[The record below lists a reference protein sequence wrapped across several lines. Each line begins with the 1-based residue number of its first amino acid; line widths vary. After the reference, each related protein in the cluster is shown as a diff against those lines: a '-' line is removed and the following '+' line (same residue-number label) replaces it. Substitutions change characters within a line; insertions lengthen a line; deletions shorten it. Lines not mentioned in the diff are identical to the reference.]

1 MACGTIAVFDRGEE
15 SNRCRKFTLA
25 DGMILVAGSAL
36 ALASGRL
43 FFSDPIVHL
52 IEWLPRL
59 CGNAAAHRS
68 DLFEHLPVFFANIR
82 FPLIHTLWFS
92 CRLVQLSL
100 LGFTPT
106 FFVLRLRR
114 PRPVLRELL
123 RQPGTMAGLAIVF
136 GWVGVSGY
144 LDYFLFFKSH
154 GYLRVPTG
162 IGGTVAIVWVTLV
175 LSRRWQREPGWIDP
189 IGRSLGYAA
198 IVLTGVIPWIYR
210 F

>member
-15 SNRCRKFTLA
+15 SNHCRKFTLA

-68 DLFEHLPVFFANIR
+68 DLFEHWPVFFANIR

-92 CRLVQLSL
+92 CRLVHLSL
-100 LGFTPT
+100 LGLTPT

-114 PRPVLRELL
+114 PRPVLHSRSGSPARWPNCNRL
-123 RQPGTMAGLAIVF
+123 RLVLAGLAF
-136 GWVGVSGY
+136 TWHLPLHSPPRVSPRFPPG
-144 LDYFLFFKSH
+144 S
-154 GYLRVPTG
+154 
-162 IGGTVAIVWVTLV
+162 VAPW
-175 LSRRWQREPGWIDP
+175 
-189 IGRSLGYAA
+189 RSSGS
-198 IVLTGVIPWIYR
+198 PWS
-210 F
+210 